1 MKMLYKLLTVVCR
14 LLGIINI
21 KLNRS
26 FIIGPFVLV
35 DTGECPTLSVS
46 ARLFFFHIASF
57 TQSECTK
64 QWLCPGHFSPVTSCP
79 CLLYSAL

>member
-35 DTGECPTLSVS
+35 DTGECPTPSVS
-46 ARLFFFHIASF
+46 ARLFFS
-57 TQSECTK
+57 T
-64 QWLCPGHFSPVTSCP
+64 
-79 CLLYSAL
+79 LLHLLNQNAPSNGYAQAIFLQ